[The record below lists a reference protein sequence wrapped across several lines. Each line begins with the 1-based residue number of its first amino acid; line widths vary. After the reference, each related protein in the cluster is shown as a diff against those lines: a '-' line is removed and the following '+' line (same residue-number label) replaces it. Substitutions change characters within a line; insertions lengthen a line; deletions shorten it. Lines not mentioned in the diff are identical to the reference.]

1 MKPKRNANDVSELQS
16 YSFDAKSVFISGG
29 AGGLGSAIL
38 ARLLT
43 TRARRIVAFDNN
55 QSKLSE
61 LERKYE
67 REPRIRFFVGDVR
80 DLSRLRRGLE
90 GCDVAIHCAA
100 LKIIPSCEYNPTE
113 AIKTN
118 VLGSQNFVEACL
130 DTIPE
135 IALGISSDKACS
147 PLNLYGATK
156 LCMERLFIAANA
168 YKGARKTIFTCVRYG
183 NVLGSAESV
192 IPVWMEQAT
201 SQKRLAITDPE
212 MTRFSITMDQALDF
226 IFTSIK
232 QANGSE
238 IFVPKL
244 KSYTVRDL
252 AEAFLR
258 ASSRDFPLEVV
269 GRRVGEKDH
278 ELLINEHEMRF
289 VREVPFG
296 YVISASDTEQ
306 NSSKGVSSL
315 SGFSSYSSESAG
327 RLTKDELVGILKK
340 EFFQGPPRR

>member
-1 MKPKRNANDVSELQS
+1 LNVLS
-16 YSFDAKSVFISGG
+16 YSFDNKSVFISGG
-29 AGGLGSAIL
+29 CGSLGSALL
-38 ARLLT
+38 ARLLGT
-43 TRARRIVAFDNN
+43 HARRIVVFDND
-55 QSKLSE
+55 QSKLAE
-61 LERKYE
+61 LER
-67 REPRIRFFVGDVR
+67 RSGTDPRVRFFVGDVR
-80 DLSRLRRGLE
+80 DLARLRRGLE
-90 GCDVAIHCAA
+90 GCDVAFHCAA

-130 DTIPE
+130 DTVPE
-135 IALGISSDKACS
+135 IAVGISSDKACS

-156 LCMERLFIAANA
+156 LCTERLFIAANQ
-168 YKGARKTIFTCVRYG
+168 YKGGRKTIFTCVRYG

-192 IPVWMEQAT
+192 IPVWTEQAT
-201 SQKRLAITDPE
+201 SQKRLAITNAE

-226 IFTSIK
+226 IFASIK

-244 KSYTVRDL
+244 KSCTVRDL
-252 AEAFLR
+252 AEAFLL
-258 ASSRDFPLEVV
+258 ASSQDIPLEVV

-296 YVISASDTEQ
+296 YVISAYETEQ
-306 NSSKGVSSL
+306 NSSKEVPSL
-315 SGFSSYSSESAG
+315 AGFSSYSSETAG

-340 EFFQGPPRR
+340 EFFLGPPRK